1 MWQHKLSIEFGCN
14 NPFRANTVI
23 RLTQKYT
30 TDNELRSK
38 HSMFWKNAVGVNDKQ
53 VILLGK

>member
-38 HSMFWKNAVGVNDKQ
+38 HSMF
-53 VILLGK
+53 